1 MDIDKFRRSPIGSLV
16 PIQGAHEGQEFEY
29 FAYLPERLPT
39 EVQLGPSTWGLLME
53 AMHALGR
60 LDDAGQRLPN
70 PAMVSRPSIRRE
82 AVQTSAL
89 EGTYTT
95 LPQVLEAEALEE
107 GERSH
112 SSEIEEVRRF
122 IRTAE
127 LAYGWVKERPLT
139 ESFLKDL
146 HASLMDGDPK
156 CPKDQQA
163 AYRTRQNFIGPRRAG
178 IVKSHFVP
186 PPPGDP
192 VQDLMEDWIKWVHSE
207 SVPLLVRVALGH
219 YQFETIHPFFDGNGR
234 IGRLLIVLELME
246 AGSLSFPLLE
256 ISSFFEDRAD
266 EYRGHLREIS
276 ATGDFDPWIAF
287 CAEGV
292 REASH
297 EGLQKIND
305 LLEWRETAIRRLR
318 DNKVRGTAIGLAENL
333 IGAPVVVP
341 ARVAE
346 AFNISYP
353 AAVNAIERLEEF
365 ELLTRLKTD
374 NRRRIYVAW
383 GVLGIVDR

>member
-1 MDIDKFRRSPIGSLV
+1 MDVDRFRESPIGSLV
-16 PIQGAHEGQEFEY
+16 PIRGTHEGQEFEH
-29 FAYLPERLPT
+29 FAYLPERLLT
-39 EVQLGPSTWGLLME
+39 EVQLNPSTWGLLME

-70 PAMVSRPSIRRE
+70 PALVSRPTIRRE

-112 SSEIEEVRRF
+112 SSEVEEVRRF

-127 LAYGWVKERPLT
+127 LAYGWIDERPLT

-146 HASLMDGDPK
+146 HASLMKGDPK
-156 CPKDQQA
+156 CPQDQQGV
-163 AYRTRQNFIGPRRAG
+163 YRTRQNFIGPRRAD

-192 VQDLMEDWIKWVHSE
+192 VQDLMENWTEWIHDD
-207 SVPLLVRVALGH
+207 SVPLLIRVALGH

-246 AGSLSFPLLE
+246 AGNLSFPLLE

-266 EYRGHLREIS
+266 EYRGHLREVS
-276 ATGDFDPWIAF
+276 ATGDFEPWIAF
-287 CAEGV
+287 FAEGV
-292 REASH
+292 REESH
-297 EGLQKIND
+297 EGLKKINE
-305 LLEWRETAIRRLR
+305 LLEWKEVAISRLR
-318 DNKVRGTAIGLAENL
+318 DNKVRGTAIGLAERL

-346 AFNISYP
+346 DFNISYP